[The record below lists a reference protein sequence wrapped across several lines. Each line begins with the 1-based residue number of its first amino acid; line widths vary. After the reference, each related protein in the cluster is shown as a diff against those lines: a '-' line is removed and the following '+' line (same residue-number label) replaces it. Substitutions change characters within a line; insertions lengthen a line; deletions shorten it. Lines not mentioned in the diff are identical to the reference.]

1 MGSARSIFLVCA
13 LAAVCCGCGW
23 GARAA
28 FVDADAEFDRCV
40 LLRRNGRHA
49 KAAAAFAQFAAKFE
63 HDRRADYAQYLSG
76 EEYRAAGQDEAA
88 FEAYSKL
95 FAAFRH
101 SAYLSKA
108 NERCLEMAKGL
119 LARGDSRGVR
129 FLEQVTYRSPYG
141 EQSARAHMMLGNHY
155 YAQGRFADAKVS
167 FDAIMNEHRGSR
179 LAAKAA
185 LGAALCEYRQIDRP
199 ARNMAHAAAARERF
213 RKLRTAPLSADE
225 MSLVDKYLAEVIDL
239 IAERQLLMARFHLK
253 QGELAPALVYLRD
266 IIENCRTSRY
276 SRTAAEL
283 VLYIHERHMERK

>member
-1 MGSARSIFLVCA
+1 MASARSILLLCA
-13 LAAVCCGCGW
+13 LAAACCGCG
-23 GARAA
+23 GARTA

-40 LLRRNGRHA
+40 LLRRSGRHA
-49 KAAAAFAQFAAKFE
+49 KAAAAFAQFATKFE

-76 EEYRAAGQDEAA
+76 EEYREAGQDEAA

-95 FAAFRH
+95 FATFRH

-108 NERCLEMAKGL
+108 NERCLEMAKRL

-155 YAQGRFADAKVS
+155 RAQGRFADAKVS
-167 FDAIMNEHRGSR
+167 FDAIVNEHRGSR
-179 LAAKAA
+179 LVAKAA

-225 MSLVDKYLAEVIDL
+225 MSLVDKYLAETIDL
-239 IAERQLLMARFHLK
+239 IAEHQLLMARFHLK

-283 VLYIHERHMERK
+283 VLYIHDRNLERR